1 MLGGLGGGSIKLD
14 GTTVSGDVDIQKRNL
29 RISASVPTILG
40 LTADIIQVDGY
51 QYTKISLSGTKYTKS
66 KASDT
71 PLLATA
77 APGATLDISSTVD
90 SLKSQLDAAGS
101 TATLLG
107 RDQVGGRDAY
117 HVTVS
122 VPTSYINQQLTA
134 LGSTT
139 GGATLDSASLDYWV
153 YTDSLYPAKA
163 EIKAASAT
171 IGSIDVTVTLTKYN
185 EPVTITAPPASE
197 IQAGT

>member
-1 MLGGLGGGSIKLD
+1 MDIELSTRLLPGSWERCVTIQQASGRPGGSGVKGPD
-14 GTTVSGDVDIQKRNL
+14 DV
-29 RISASVPTILG
+29 
-40 LTADIIQVDGY
+40 
-51 QYTKISLSGTKYTKS
+51 
-66 KASDT
+66 
-71 PLLATA
+71 
-77 APGATLDISSTVD
+77 
-90 SLKSQLDAAGS
+90 
-101 TATLLG
+101 LG
-107 RDQVGGRDAY
+107 RADQVGGRDAY